1 MLRGEGEGG
10 ARDCRIGGGLVCMLC
25 GVRVMGG
32 LGVSESGGGTSLC
45 VVGNWG
51 LHNRGGGGGGASLCV
66 LRGEDEGGGLGI
78 AESIPGCGGMEVGG
92 GGGGA
97 IVRGTS

>member
-1 MLRGEGEGG
+1 M
-10 ARDCRIGGGLVCMLC
+10 
-25 GVRVMGG
+25 
-32 LGVSESGGGTSLC
+32 
-45 VVGNWG
+45 
-51 LHNRGGGGGGASLCV
+51 

-92 GGGGA
+92 GGGA

>member
-1 MLRGEGEGG
+1 MQNRGGGGGAILCVLRGEGEGG

-51 LHNRGGGGGGASLCV
+51 LHNRGGGGGGLVCV
-66 LRGEDEGGGLGI
+66 CCGVRMRGGD
-78 AESIPGCGGMEVGG
+78 
-92 GGGGA
+92 
-97 IVRGTS
+97 